1 MKASGMNDAI
11 FCFTEIGTIG
21 IVAKIRKTLIVQI
34 TKRKKKLPPA
44 KSNIRSNREETMSW
58 TIVIAI
64 DVTGMRRISSHIYS
78 SYFITDQRDMTENM
92 TNVWNTKTL
101 Y

>member
-44 KSNIRSNREETMSW
+44 KCNIRSNIEETMS
-58 TIVIAI
+58 
-64 DVTGMRRISSHIYS
+64 
-78 SYFITDQRDMTENM
+78 
-92 TNVWNTKTL
+92 
-101 Y
+101 